1 MKMKVNRHTICKA
14 IEMPFDEAVQMQSDL
29 RKKNMMERLW
39 ALYMLVSL
47 IVLSFLLLSGSWIPL
62 IIFGGLFGFT
72 VWKHSKKMPI
82 DISVYFGGTGS
93 GKSTI
98 GVAEAEKAKKN
109 GFPVYANYPIE
120 GTYKL
125 DPLKDFGFYD
135 IQPGLAEVDEA
146 GIEYN
151 NRKFKSMPQEN
162 IQWLKLHRHYKVRV
176 MIMSQS
182 FEDMDVTFRRLAHRY
197 FLVKPAWYSRKVI
210 CAIPIRRS
218 IGIDDNTHQIV
229 DMFKFDPLIFRLFT
243 TQRYYGPKYWPKFDS
258 YDAPELP
265 QKDFQLWS
273 DDASKW
279 DDGDTTA
286 TVA

>member
-1 MKMKVNRHTICKA
+1 MKMKVNRYTICKP
-14 IEMPFDEAVQMQSDL
+14 IEMPFDEAVQMQADL
-29 RKKNMMERLW
+29 KKENLKHRLW
-39 ALYMLVSL
+39 ALYMLVSVTIL
-47 IVLSFLLLSGSWIPL
+47 LFLLISKSWIPL
-62 IIFGGLFGFT
+62 ILFGVFFIFT
-72 VWKHSKKMPI
+72 VRKHNKKMPV

-98 GVAEAEKAKKN
+98 GVAEAVKAKKN

-120 GTYKL
+120 GTYKF
-125 DPLKDFGFYD
+125 DPLKDIGFYHL
-135 IQPGLAEVDEA
+135 QPGLAEIDEA

-176 MIMSQS
+176 IVMSQS

-265 QKDFQLWS
+265 QKEFQLWS
-273 DDASKW
+273 DDESKY
-279 DDGDTTA
+279 DEPTQQ
-286 TVA
+286 

>member
-14 IEMPFDEAVQMQSDL
+14 IEMPFDEALQMQSDL
-29 RKKNMMERLW
+29 KKENLRQRLW
-39 ALYMLVSL
+39 AVYMLVSL
-47 IVLSFLLLSGSWIPL
+47 VVLSFMALTGNWVWVIILGIP
-62 IIFGGLFGFT
+62 FGFT
-72 VWKHSKKMPI
+72 VWKHGKKKSI
-82 DISVYFGGTGS
+82 GISVYFGGTGS

-98 GVAEAEKAKKN
+98 GVAEACKWKKS

-125 DPLKDFGFYD
+125 DPLKDLGFNHL
-135 IQPGLAEVDEA
+135 QPGLAVIDEA

-151 NRKFKSMPQEN
+151 NRKFKSMPQQN
-162 IQWLKLHRHYKVRV
+162 IEWLKLHRHYKVGV

-197 FLVKPAWYSRKVI
+197 FLVKPAWYSRKII

-243 TQRYYGPKYWPKFDS
+243 TKRYYGPKYWPKFDS

-265 QKDFQLWS
+265 HKDFQLWS
-273 DDASKW
+273 DDESKW
-279 DDGDTTA
+279 DENA
-286 TVA
+286 A